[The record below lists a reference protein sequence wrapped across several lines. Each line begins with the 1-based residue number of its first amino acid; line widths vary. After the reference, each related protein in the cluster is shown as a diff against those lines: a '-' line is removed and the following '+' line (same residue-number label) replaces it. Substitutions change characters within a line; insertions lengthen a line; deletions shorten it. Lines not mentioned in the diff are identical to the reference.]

1 MSDIREIADKLV
13 NYCRTND
20 TQTGLNELYAADAVS
35 VEAMAMPGGDS
46 AETKG
51 LDGIRG
57 KHEWWESSFEY
68 HGGNVDGPYM
78 HGDNQFGVIFE
89 MDVTEKATG
98 ERSQMKEMAVYT
110 VENGKIAKEQFYYTM
125 QG

>member
-1 MSDIREIADKLV
+1 MADIKAIAEELCG
-13 NYCRTND
+13 YCRTGD
-20 TQTGLNELYAADAVS
+20 TNAGLDKLYAQDCVS
-35 VEAMAMPGGDS
+35 IEAGAAPGMDS

-57 KHEWWESSFEY
+57 KHEWWEANFEY

-78 HGDNQFGVIFE
+78 HGDNQFGVIFD

-98 ERSQMKEMAVYT
+98 ERSQMREMAVYT

-125 QG
+125 